1 MAMGIYD
8 REYYRREGPGFLASI
23 TQHGRVCK
31 WLIAVNIVM
40 FVLQLATTPRSQPSI
55 DDISFDENGRPVYVS
70 KPTASFTDLFIM
82 NAEEVLHGQVWRLL
96 TYAFL
101 HDTNGFWH
109 ILFNMLFLWWFGSTV
124 EDLYG
129 PWEFLTFYLV
139 AAVLGGIAFQ
149 LTWLTMGGSGLCLGA
164 SGAVTA
170 VLVLFAFHY
179 PRNVIYIFGLVPIP
193 IWIFVL
199 FSVGQDLF
207 HFLNGNTGRTAVT
220 VHLAGAA
227 FGYLYY
233 KSNVRLWNLVP
244 DLSNFGKLRS
254 RPRLRVY
261 REEPSRPAVAGA
273 PSGNANNE
281 HLEAQL
287 DAVLEKVARYGRSS
301 LTESENNI
309 LQRASEIYKRRRT

>member
-1 MAMGIYD
+1 MGIYD

-23 TQHGRVCK
+23 TQHGRICK
-31 WLIAVNIVM
+31 WLIGVNVVM
-40 FVLQLATTPRSQPSI
+40 FVLQLATTSQGQI
-55 DDISFDENGRPVYVS
+55 QQVRDEDGEVVS
-70 KPTASFTDLFIM
+70 VREPATSWVTDTFILDTKAVM
-82 NAEEVLHGQVWRLL
+82 HGQVWRLL

-101 HDTNGFWH
+101 HDPGGFWH
-109 ILFNMLFLWWFGSTV
+109 ILFNMLFLWWFGNTM

-149 LTWLTMGGSGLCLGA
+149 LAWLTIQTSGAFCLGA

-179 PRNVIYIFGLVPIP
+179 PRHVIFLFGLVPIP

-199 FSVGQDLF
+199 FSVGQDF
-207 HFLNGNTGRTAVT
+207 FQFLNRNPGRTAVT

-233 KSNVRLWNLVP
+233 KSNLRLWGFVP
-244 DLSNFGKLRS
+244 DLSSFGRLRS

-261 REEPSRPAVAGA
+261 REEPSRPAVVGA
-273 PSGNANNE
+273 PPGGPSTE

-287 DAVLEKVARYGRSS
+287 DAVLEKVARYGQSS
-301 LTESENNI
+301 LTESERD
-309 LQRASEIYKRRRT
+309 LLMRASEIYKRRRT